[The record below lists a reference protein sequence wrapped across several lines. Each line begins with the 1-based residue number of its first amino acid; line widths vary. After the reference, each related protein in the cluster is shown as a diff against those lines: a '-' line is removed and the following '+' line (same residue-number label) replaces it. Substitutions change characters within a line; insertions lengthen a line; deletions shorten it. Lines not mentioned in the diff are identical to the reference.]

1 MTRAEFDKIAV
12 ERGFDFKGKIT
23 DEDYKAI
30 EFVYMFHPAIDE
42 CDGKKQIV
50 DLVGNFGMRIV
61 FDMFPTARK
70 AKNIEESIAYSRS
83 RIDELKGQLED
94 LKEGRE

>member
-1 MTRAEFDKIAV
+1 MTRAEFDKLGA
-12 ERGFDFKGKIT
+12 ERGFDFEGKIT
-23 DEDYKAI
+23 DSDYKAI
-30 EFVYMFHPAIDE
+30 EYVYMFHPAIDN

-70 AKNIEESIAYSRS
+70 AKSIEESIAISRN
-83 RIDELKGQLED
+83 RINEAKKQLED

>member
-1 MTRAEFDKIAV
+1 MTREEFDKIGA
-12 ERGFDFKGKIT
+12 ERGFDFEGKIT
-23 DEDYKAI
+23 DSDYKAI
-30 EFVYMFHPAIDE
+30 EYVYTFHPAIDE

-70 AKNIEESIAYSRS
+70 AKSIEESIAYARK
-83 RIDELKGQLED
+83 RLDELKEQLED

>member
-70 AKNIEESIAYSRS
+70 AKGIEESIAKARTLLNEQ
-83 RIDELKGQLED
+83 RKRLED

>member
-1 MTRAEFDKIAV
+1 MTRGEFDKLGA
-12 ERGFDFKGKIT
+12 ERGFDFEGKIT
-23 DEDYKAI
+23 DSDYKTI
-30 EFVYMFHPAIDE
+30 EYVYMFHPAIDE

-70 AKNIEESIAYSRS
+70 AKSIEAAIASTREQL
-83 RIDELKGQLED
+83 DKLKEQLED

>member
-12 ERGFDFKGKIT
+12 ERGFDFEGKIT

-42 CDGKKQIV
+42 SDGKEQIV

-70 AKNIEESIAYSRS
+70 AKKHR
-83 RIDELKGQLED
+83 RINCVLT
-94 LKEGRE
+94 

>member
-12 ERGFDFKGKIT
+12 ERGFDFGGKIT
-23 DEDYKAI
+23 DEDYNAI

-42 CDGKKQIV
+42 SDGKEQIV

-70 AKNIEESIAYSRS
+70 AKSIEAAIAGTREQLDKL
-83 RIDELKGQLED
+83 RGQLED

>member
-12 ERGFDFKGKIT
+12 ERGFDFGGKIT

-30 EFVYMFHPAIDE
+30 EFVYTFHPAIDE

-61 FDMFPTARK
+61 FDMLPTARK
-70 AKNIEESIAYSRS
+70 ARGIEAAIASTREQLDKLS
-83 RIDELKGQLED
+83 GQLED

>member
-1 MTRAEFDKIAV
+1 MTRAEFDKLGA
-12 ERGFDFKGKIT
+12 ERGFDFEGKIT

-70 AKNIEESIAYSRS
+70 AKNIEESIAHSRS
-83 RIDELKGQLED
+83 RINELKEQLED